1 MIQGTASNAGKSFI
15 CTGLC
20 RILKQDGWR
29 VAPFKSQNM
38 ALNSGV
44 TQDGKEIGRAQIMQ
58 AEAAGLQP
66 SVHMNPVLLKPT
78 GETGSQVIVNGKP
91 LGTMTAREYF
101 SFRKKLLPTIKE
113 SFNILAA
120 EHDIIIVEG
129 AGSPAEINL
138 QQDDIVN
145 MGLAEMLN
153 APVLITGDID
163 RGGVFASL
171 YGTAAL
177 VQPEHRRRIKGF
189 IINRFRGDK
198 TLLGSG
204 PAQLEQLSGIP
215 VVGIIPYIPIALD
228 DEDSMAQRLSPS
240 KTKQDYRLCIAVI
253 ALPHISNFTDFNPL
267 EQWHDTVIR
276 YIVSPE
282 ELEKADLIIIPG
294 TKNTID
300 DLRWLRSK
308 GLAAA
313 IQKKTAAGIPCI
325 GICGGFQILGREI
338 TDQTGAEQPQQVSE
352 QGLGLLD
359 HTTIF
364 STDKRTAQAE
374 GILPNYTGI
383 FKPMSAL
390 PYSGYEIHMGVSIKT
405 DSGEPVL
412 FMQGQKNNTHI
423 FGTYLHG
430 LFDSVQINT
439 ALHTLLINHKY
450 PQQVLQHTDDT
461 VIDYHIFKEHQYD
474 KLAAVLRSS
483 LDMEYIYHIIE
494 NGI

>member
-66 SVHMNPVLLKPT
+66 SVYMNPVLLKPT

-300 DLRWLRSK
+300 DLKWLRSK

-325 GICGGFQILGREI
+325 GICGGFQILGRQI

-352 QGLGLLD
+352 HGLGLLD

-364 STDKRTAQAE
+364 LLDRN
-374 GILPNYTGI
+374 I
-383 FKPMSAL
+383 
-390 PYSGYEIHMGVSIKT
+390 
-405 DSGEPVL
+405 
-412 FMQGQKNNTHI
+412 QKI
-423 FGTYLHG
+423 
-430 LFDSVQINT
+430 
-439 ALHTLLINHKY
+439 
-450 PQQVLQHTDDT
+450 
-461 VIDYHIFKEHQYD
+461 
-474 KLAAVLRSS
+474 
-483 LDMEYIYHIIE
+483 
-494 NGI
+494 